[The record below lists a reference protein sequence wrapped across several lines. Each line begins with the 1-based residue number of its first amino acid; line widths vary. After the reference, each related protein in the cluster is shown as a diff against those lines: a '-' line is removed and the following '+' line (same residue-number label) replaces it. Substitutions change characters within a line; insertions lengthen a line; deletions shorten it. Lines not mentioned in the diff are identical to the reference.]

1 MKKIIYSA
9 AAMALAF
16 FAASCQQENL
26 EPVGKGNTV
35 TYTVEAPGALQ
46 TKAIADGMNV
56 NELVYEV
63 WLTSANGTTNLNGA
77 QKLYQATAQMFHE
90 DGKNKAT
97 VTLDLVN
104 DQHYTVLFWAQVA
117 EAQAYNTTEL
127 TAVSYAKP
135 LNEYLSNDESLAAFY
150 AVDFVNDG
158 EAANSTVLL
167 KRPFA
172 QVNLCTLNS
181 KDAAQAAGD
190 YNIALVNSKMTLES
204 VPTTFNVATKDVDN
218 EKKIEFAYN
227 AVPGGED
234 NIIKVNG
241 KDYYY
246 AGMNYVFAGS
256 NVSLTYDIQTSLNGS
271 TNYATVNNTISD
283 VPVRENFRTNIVGNL
298 LTSTTDYEIIVD
310 ARFNEPAEVFEVVSV
325 STAEELVNAIA
336 AAEIETNIK
345 LEGDINLNELGLTKS
360 EASVGKFAVKAG
372 KDLIIDLNGNTLYGT
387 SNVTGGNYEMIDV
400 RGNLTIVNG
409 TVTAEFLGA
418 DMGWGASTNV
428 FNVTAGG
435 VLTLKNVTAKNLGGS
450 AMAFVAHL
458 NNWGDATINVENSTL
473 ESTYIAVRAFNSGP
487 DMNYVTI
494 KNSTLKAKYC
504 FWVHNYKK
512 AGDSTGDDSTL
523 ALDIY
528 NGTNTFEYTGKA
540 AVLYGFNN
548 PIYYNAEGCM
558 YVSTLDA
565 FKTAIAAGTSV
576 VLDADIDYGTTQ
588 LAVTAP
594 IRIDLGGHT
603 LTTANNY
610 GGISLKGGPSIV
622 NGTINHTG
630 NTAAI
635 KAWNVGTFENL
646 TINVTPTEGKVKGG
660 IVLQSGAE
668 SQVGAIKNVT
678 ITGATNGIETYN
690 CGWTDETPAIV
701 SMENVNID
709 ATGTGILLSAHIAK
723 AKDCQIKG
731 ANYGINMHLKGE
743 FKVGIAL
750 ENCTVTGDT
759 ASIWGHDEKGIS
771 NTNNCSL
778 SLSYDAA
785 TTLNGP
791 FIWDFEDECLGVVTL
806 NRPE

>member
-1 MKKIIYSA
+1 MKKFMLFTS
-9 AAMALAF
+9 ALAGLF
-16 FAASCQQENL
+16 LAASCQQENL
-26 EPVGKGNTV
+26 EPEQMSNTV
-35 TYTVEAPGALQ
+35 KFTVEAPGALF
-46 TKAIADGMNV
+46 TKAEIADGTNV
-56 NELVYEV
+56 NEVHYAVYK
-63 WLTSANGTTNLNGA
+63 TNDDELHAIGNPNEQPLA
-77 QKLYQATAQMFHE
+77 QGVVEMQ
-90 DGKNKAT
+90 NKRAS
-97 VTLDLVN
+97 VEFDLLQ
-104 DQHYTVLFWAQVA
+104 DQDYTVIFWAQVA
-117 EAQAYNTTEL
+117 GKGHYTLGDLRTITVASNVL
-127 TAVSYAKP
+127 G
-135 LNEYLSNDESLAAFY
+135 NDETRAAFY
-150 AVDFVNDG
+150 AKYQF
-158 EAANSTVLL
+158 STETHTDHTVTLC
-167 KRPFA
+167 RPFA
-172 QVNLCTLNS
+172 QLNLLTTPESLTPVQEGQSNGYTIDVKTSEVTVVGLSKTFSTVDGMAPVAEETLTF
-181 KDAAQAAGD
+181 
-190 YNIALVNSKMTLES
+190 KMNATPEEQGQETLS
-204 VPTTFNVATKDVDN
+204 
-218 EKKIEFAYN
+218 
-227 AVPGGED
+227 
-234 NIIKVNG
+234 VNG
-241 KDYYY
+241 KAYHYVS
-246 AGMNYVFAGS
+246 MNYFFVPEEEKL
-256 NVSLTYDIQTSLNGS
+256 VDIE
-271 TNYATVNNTISD
+271 YTVVTDKGNIAHEIVA
-283 VPVRENFRTNIVGNL
+283 VPVKENYRTNVIGNL
-298 LTSTTDYEIIVD
+298 LTKETTFEIIVD
-310 ARFNEPAEVFEVVSV
+310 ADFEEPAEVFEVVSV
-325 STAEELVNAIA
+325 ATADQLAEAIEA
-336 AAEIETNIK
+336 ATIETNIRM
-345 LEGDINLNELGLTKS
+345 EGDINLNELALTRATAS
-360 EASVGKFAVKAG
+360 EGKLAVKAG
-372 KDLIIDLNGNTLYGT
+372 KEVLIDLNGYTLFGT
-387 SNVTGGNYEMIDV
+387 SNVTGKNFEMIDV

-473 ESTYIAVRAFNSGP
+473 ESTYIAVRAFNSGY

-540 AVLYGFNN
+540 PVLYGFNN
-548 PIYYNAEGCM
+548 PLYYNAEGCM

-565 FKTAIAAGTSV
+565 FKAAITAGTSV

-701 SMENVNID
+701 YMENVNID
-709 ATGTGILLSAHIAK
+709 ATDTGILLSAHIAK

-731 ANYGINMHLKGE
+731 ENYGIKMHLKGQFRVE
-743 FKVGIAL
+743 VDL
-750 ENCTVTGDT
+750 ENCVVEGET
-759 ASIWGHDEKGIS
+759 ASIYAWDEKGIS

-778 SLSYDAA
+778 TLTYDAA
-785 TTLNGP
+785 TTLVGP
-791 FIWDFEDECLGVVTL
+791 FVWDFEEECQGVVTL